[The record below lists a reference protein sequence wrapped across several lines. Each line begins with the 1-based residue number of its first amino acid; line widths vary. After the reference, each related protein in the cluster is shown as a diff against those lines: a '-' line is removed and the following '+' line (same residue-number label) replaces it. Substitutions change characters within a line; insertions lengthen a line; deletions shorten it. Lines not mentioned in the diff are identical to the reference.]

1 MKNLIGTS
9 VEQSFRSDSV
19 TLSDTSQH
27 FHTPQTLAVR
37 HGWNKQNPLTHRD
50 HQLVSLLSP
59 PQQAELWDLNTGTT
73 SRVCSLSV
81 QSSFAEFIVHNNL
94 IWYWC
99 SSSVHP
105 QSDRS
110 SFSFVETSHLGFI
123 LKYFVFRRRRRCLV
137 HTFLYTNCM
146 LQLCLNSIYN
156 DASVGECRYFSKEES
171 PQSNVQSTPVGNQAV
186 GT

>member
-1 MKNLIGTS
+1 MDEINQT
-9 VEQSFRSDSV
+9 QTFN
-19 TLSDTSQH
+19 
-27 FHTPQTLAVR
+27 PQRPSACFSLVSPSTGRAVR
-37 HGWNKQNPLTHRD
+37 LKHRN
-50 HQLVSLLSP
+50 HC
-59 PQQAELWDLNTGTT
+59 
-73 SRVCSLSV
+73 VCSLSV

-110 SFSFVETSHLGFI
+110 SFSCVETSHLGFI

-156 DASVGECRYFSKEES
+156 DASVGECRYFSKE
-171 PQSNVQSTPVGNQAV
+171 PVVPPLGGVTAIQRAVHTCWQSSCWYLRPAMVLCQIFL
-186 GT
+186 